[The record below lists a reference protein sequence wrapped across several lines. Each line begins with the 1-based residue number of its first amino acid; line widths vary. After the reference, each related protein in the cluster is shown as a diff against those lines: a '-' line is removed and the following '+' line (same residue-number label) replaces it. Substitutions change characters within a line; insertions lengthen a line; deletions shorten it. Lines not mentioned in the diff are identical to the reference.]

1 MFNISE
7 SQKKVLSIWAIS
19 ACLIF
24 ALVILL
30 AITIKHEK
38 ESEVPSITAKD
49 SKVLLDRNRYYTIK
63 SAITK
68 YYSYLN
74 MKDYEAVLKILD
86 KNYKDKN
93 DITETNLD
101 EYLTDTDKQ
110 LSYQSKVMCLK
121 SVKKGVYTF
130 VTEGTEI
137 ASNTGTE
144 IGEKYYQVTLDG
156 NTSLFS
162 LMPVDKKDYQE
173 VCNEKN

>member
-7 SQKKVLSIWAIS
+7 SQKKVLSIWAII

-30 AITIKHEK
+30 AITVKREK
-38 ESEVPSITAKD
+38 ENVYESITAKN
-49 SKVLLDRNRYYTIK
+49 SNELIDRNRYYTIK

-74 MKDYEAVLKILD
+74 MKDYDAVLKILD
-86 KNYKDKN
+86 ENYKDKN
-93 DITETNLD
+93 NITKNNLKN
-101 EYLTDTDKQ
+101 YLTDTDKQ
-110 LSYQSKVMCLK
+110 LSYESKVMCLK
-121 SVKKGVYTF
+121 SIKKGVYTF

-137 ASNTGTE
+137 ASNTGDK
-144 IGEKYYQVTLDG
+144 IGDKYYQITMNG

-162 LMPVDKKDYQE
+162 LMPIDKSTYQE
-173 VCNEKN
+173 VCNEKA